1 MVRSARD
8 ATVPAASSGRRR
20 SSCGCATGRGT
31 SSTLEFQ
38 ISCLLGV
45 FSEVASFVACQPSPI
60 CEGGSYIQY
69 VGFCKFSIQAI
80 YHHFFSVFE
89 LVVSPRRAPV
99 PRIARLLFCLL
110 MPPKNHYPNFSDII
124 LSGTP
129 FRAIASPAGFRTGVN
144 EPRVTERK
152 GTDGQR
158 GGSCFYYDGMRV
170 RTKGCWV

>member
-1 MVRSARD
+1 MRPGVGPLPLLSFKFRAYWEFSRRLHPLLHANPRRFAREVH
-8 ATVPAASSGRRR
+8 TYNTLGFASS
-20 SSCGCATGRGT
+20 
-31 SSTLEFQ
+31 LFK
-38 ISCLLGV
+38 
-45 FSEVASFVACQPSPI
+45 
-60 CEGGSYIQY
+60 QY
-69 VGFCKFSIQAI
+69 TTI
-80 YHHFFSVFE
+80 FFSVFE

-170 RTKGCWV
+170 RTKGCWE